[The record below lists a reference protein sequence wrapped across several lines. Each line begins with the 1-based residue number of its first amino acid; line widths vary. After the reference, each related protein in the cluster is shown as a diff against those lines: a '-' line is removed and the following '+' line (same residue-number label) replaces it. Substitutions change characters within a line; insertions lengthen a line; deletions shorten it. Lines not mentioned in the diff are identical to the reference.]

1 MGQEDS
7 DMEIFQVIQTFP
19 KTLLN
24 PNEIFEK
31 IIFKRRFNLNRLD
44 QDEIDRCRKFV
55 AAQRVKFKTY
65 GELLGS
71 ATSEAELSSANFNTD
86 AKGTHITSDAVN
98 EALSSEV
105 YGFKKSLAGVHWN
118 NSIKEK
124 VKQMRKKKDR
134 ND

>member
-1 MGQEDS
+1 M
-7 DMEIFQVIQTFP
+7 
-19 KTLLN
+19 N

-55 AAQRVKFKTY
+55 AAQRLKFKTY
-65 GELLGS
+65 GELLGNS
-71 ATSEAELSSANFNTD
+71 TSEANLPINDNTD
-86 AKGTHITSDAVN
+86 NKGIHITSDAVN

-124 VKQMRKKKDR
+124 VKQMRKKKDKG
-134 ND
+134 D